1 MGLVFIELL
10 LGRCAKI
17 DVLHWK
23 HIVSCAIGTV
33 LITLRKVEFGLLS
46 TSSPNKYSLG
56 GETEALHVTVGLK
69 YLLCE
74 D

>member
-1 MGLVFIELL
+1 MDLFFIELL

-33 LITLRKVEFGLLS
+33 LITLRKAEFGLFS
-46 TSSPNKYSLG
+46 ISSPNKYFLG
-56 GETEALHVTVGLK
+56 GETEALHVIFGLE